1 MRFEPMVTDEELV
14 AKLKE
19 FAPDVVYAFD
29 PEADSVQASDFFMYA
44 PTKILLPE
52 EQRYLYQE
60 MLIVH
65 VSVHRDGN
73 LEWEILEALQE
84 LGLYIREVQYDST
97 MLTDR
102 QNRADVLAITVHRK
116 VKDHMPSRVIRK
128 AVL

>member
-1 MRFEPMVTDEELV
+1 
-14 AKLKE
+14 
-19 FAPDVVYAFD
+19 
-29 PEADSVQASDFFMYA
+29 MYA
-44 PTKILLPE
+44 PIKILLPE

-73 LEWEILEALQE
+73 LEWEILEALQA

-102 QNRADVLAITVHRK
+102 QNRADVLAITVWRK
-116 VKDHMPSRVIRK
+116 VKDHAPSRVARM
-128 AVL
+128 VNR